1 MIFTTHL
8 LSYSWQSA
16 CTNTDLFKW
25 IKGKTKLK
33 DLYTL
38 FEAKM
43 ASNSGPSSGGSTPKL
58 FRAHAKGKLM
68 YYFPKQEG
76 TKYDCCC

>member
-1 MIFTTHL
+1 MVIFTNYYTYIL
-8 LSYSWQSA
+8 SWQSA

-25 IKGKTKLK
+25 IKRKTKLK

-43 ASNSGPSSGGSTPKL
+43 ASNSGPSSGESTPKL
-58 FRAHAKGKLM
+58 FRAHAKG
-68 YYFPKQEG
+68 
-76 TKYDCCC
+76 T